1 LPSGAELHPARV
13 FLDTERGLALVFG
26 VLCALPWV
34 RWARERGEPSPA
46 VALACDVG
54 IVALIGASLLCA
66 AAGAYDPFIYF
77 RF

>member
-1 LPSGAELHPARV
+1 
-13 FLDTERGLALVFG
+13 
-26 VLCALPWV
+26 
-34 RWARERGEPSPA
+34 